1 MTTTGPAPD
10 TNGVKPVWT
19 YAYELKRPLPR
30 AELATISKVLTR
42 AHRDAQLTSS
52 TWSGRLV
59 AEEVITHILVV
70 SDDSGF
76 DKEISQQLETELLRL
91 RAEYVRTLPLAVTK

>member
-1 MTTTGPAPD
+1 
-10 TNGVKPVWT
+10 VKPVWT

-30 AELATISKVLTR
+30 AELANVSKVLTR
-42 AHRDAQLTSS
+42 AHRDAQLTAN
-52 TWSGRLV
+52 TWTGRLV

-76 DKEISQQLETELLRL
+76 DKEISQQLEAELARIH
-91 RAEYVRTLPLAVTK
+91 ADYVRTLPLAVTK